1 MAAMSSDAGAR
12 LLPSPRLAAS
22 GAARALA
29 LIGDAWVLRILR
41 SAFRGT
47 CRFSTFVLELGVSR
61 AVLSQRLDVLCDAGV
76 LARDMGDGVGH
87 ARYRLT
93 DMGLDL
99 WGVLILMWLWERQ
112 RGTGL
117 QAPESEGDRPRRVL
131 LHRDCGASIEPRYV
145 CMCCHEPVSAFQ
157 TEAVIAE
164 PGTPEPVPES
174 VNRRYRQSSR
184 QDLLGQPRLLRLY
197 GDRWNGF
204 IMAAAFQGVRT
215 FSDFQRALDLGPA
228 QLSDRLAQLQAL
240 GFLRARAYAGQR
252 QEYRLTADAV
262 STYPITVALM
272 QWGNRWLWSGRA
284 PLTLRHKS
292 CGHPLHA
299 ELVCSHCDQALSR
312 RNLLL
317 RD

>member
-12 LLPSPRLAAS
+12 LLPGPRLAAS

-47 CRFSTFVLELGVSR
+47 CRFSTFVQELGVSR
-61 AVLSQRLDVLCDAGV
+61 AVLSQRLDALCDAGV
-76 LARDMGDGVGH
+76 LARDMADGVGH

-117 QAPESEGDRPRRVL
+117 QAPESDGDRPRRVL

>member
-1 MAAMSSDAGAR
+1 MRLDPGAG
-12 LLPSPRLAAS
+12 LSPGPRLAAS

-29 LIGDAWVLRILR
+29 LVGDAWVLRILR

-47 CRFSTFVLELGVSR
+47 CRFSAFVQELGVSR
-61 AVLSQRLDVLCDAGV
+61 AVLSQRLDALCEAG
-76 LARDMGDGVGH
+76 LLERDLSDGGGH

-117 QAPESEGDRPRRVL
+117 QAPESDEDRPRRVL

-164 PGTPEPVPES
+164 PDTAGPVPEPA
-174 VNRRYRQSSR
+174 NRRYRQSSR
-184 QDLLGQPRLLRLY
+184 QDLSGQPRLLRLY

-215 FSDFQRALDLGPA
+215 FSDFQRALGLGPA
-228 QLSDRLAQLQAL
+228 QVSDRLAQLQTLVADL
-240 GFLRARAYAGQR
+240 GLSTNARLCGPTAGIPPDGR
-252 QEYRLTADAV
+252 RGLDLSDHGGPHAV
-262 STYPITVALM
+262 
-272 QWGNRWLWSGRA
+272 G
-284 PLTLRHKS
+284 
-292 CGHPLHA
+292 
-299 ELVCSHCDQALSR
+299 
-312 RNLLL
+312 
-317 RD
+317 

>member
-1 MAAMSSDAGAR
+1 MSLEPGAD
-12 LLPSPRLAAS
+12 LLPGPRLAAS

-47 CRFSTFVLELGVSR
+47 CRFSHFVQELGVSR

-76 LARDMGDGVGH
+76 LTRDLAEGVGH
-87 ARYRLT
+87 ARYRLS

-117 QAPESEGDRPRRVL
+117 QAPELDGDRPRRVL
-131 LHRDCGASIEPRYV
+131 LHRDCGASIEPKYV
-145 CMCCHEPVSAFQ
+145 CSCCREPVSAFQ
-157 TEAVIAE
+157 TEAVIAQAAR
-164 PGTPEPVPES
+164 PEPAPES
-174 VNRRYRQSSR
+174 ATRRYRQSSR
-184 QDLLGQPRLLRLY
+184 QDLSGQPRLLRLY

-215 FSDFQRALDLGPA
+215 FSDFERALGLGPA

-252 QEYRLTADAV
+252 QEYRLSADAI

>member
-1 MAAMSSDAGAR
+1 MSPDPGAG
-12 LLPSPRLAAS
+12 LLPGPRLAAS

-47 CRFSTFVLELGVSR
+47 CRFSAFVQELGVSR
-61 AVLSQRLDVLCDAGV
+61 AVLSQRLDVLCDAGLLV
-76 LARDMGDGVGH
+76 RDLADGAGH

-93 DMGLDL
+93 EMGLDL
-99 WGVLILMWLWERQ
+99 WGVLILMWLWERR

-117 QAPESEGDRPRRVL
+117 QAPESQGDRPRRVL

-145 CMCCHEPVSAFQ
+145 CMCCHEPVSAFD
-157 TEAVIAE
+157 TEAVIAGSATAE
-164 PGTPEPVPES
+164 QGPEVAT
-174 VNRRYRQSSR
+174 RRYRQSSR
-184 QDLLGQPRLLRLY
+184 QDRSGQPRLLRLY

-215 FSDFQRALDLGPA
+215 FSDFQRALGLGPA

-252 QEYRLTADAV
+252 QEYRLSADAV

-284 PLTLRHKS
+284 PLTLRHKTCS
-292 CGHPLHA
+292 NPLHA

>member
-1 MAAMSSDAGAR
+1 MTAPRPDAGAG
-12 LLPSPRLAAS
+12 LLPGPRLAAS

-47 CRFSTFVLELGVSR
+47 CRFSAFVQELGVSR
-61 AVLSQRLDVLCDAGV
+61 AVLSQRLEVLCDAGV
-76 LARDMGDGVGH
+76 LTRDMADGVGH

-99 WGVLILMWLWERQ
+99 WGVLILMWLWERH

-117 QAPESEGDRPRRVL
+117 QAPESDGDRPRRVL

-145 CMCCHEPVSAFQ
+145 CRCCHEPVSAFQ

-164 PGTPEPVPES
+164 STRAEPVPEPAT
-174 VNRRYRQSSR
+174 RRYRQSSR
-184 QDLLGQPRLLRLY
+184 QDLSGQPRLLRLY

-215 FSDFQRALDLGPA
+215 FSDFERALGLGPA
-228 QLSDRLAQLQAL
+228 QISDRLAQLQAL

-299 ELVCSHCDQALSR
+299 ELVCSHCEQALSR

-317 RD
+317 TD